1 MTEDTIPHIFLGRVK
16 KYGDRVALRE
26 KDFGIWQEISWNE
39 YCRHVRHFCLG
50 LIELGLKK
58 GDHVSIFGENEPE
71 WLYADLAIQSA
82 GAVAVGVYPTN
93 PTREAA
99 YVIGHS
105 ESIFV
110 VCDTQE
116 QVDKVLD
123 ARGQLPLIQKIIVT
137 DMKGLR
143 RYTDPMI
150 MSFGAVEE
158 MGRNIEAKD
167 PQKYYRT
174 VKQLTPDDV
183 AIMVYTSGTTGP
195 PKGAM
200 LSHDNVVQF
209 LKAQRQAIPQYD
221 TDEIVS
227 YLPLCHVAERMM
239 SVFFPINSGAT
250 VNFAESVDTVTT
262 DMREILPTFF
272 LAVPRIW
279 EKMMAGI
286 IIKMKDASW
295 LKRKIFHTFMP
306 VGQRISDARLAK
318 DKILPG
324 LAIKYGIGYF
334 ALFRHLK
341 KELGLLRARLAV
353 SGAAPIAPEVLKF
366 FHSLGVPVLEG
377 WGMTEETGI
386 GTINLSDDVKLGTV
400 GKPIPGV
407 EIKIAADGEILLRCN
422 HIFVGYWKDPEATAK
437 TVVDGWLHT
446 GDVGEL
452 DKEGRLIITDRK
464 KEIIITSGGKNI
476 APSEIENRLK
486 CSPYINEAIVIGDGR
501 KFLTALI
508 QIEYDNVGK
517 WAQERGIAYTTFKSL
532 SQNRQVNELIQQ
544 EVNEANKDFAQVE
557 TVKKFKLL
565 EKELDHDDDELTAT
579 LKLRRKIVNKKFGHL
594 IEEMYGRRKVSE
606 FKPAEAG

>member
-1 MTEDTIPHIFLGRVK
+1 MRADTIPHIFLGKVK
-16 KYGDRVALRE
+16 KYSDRTALRE
-26 KDFGIWQEISWNE
+26 KEFGIWQEISWND

-50 LIELGLKK
+50 MIELGLKP

-71 WLYADLAIQSA
+71 WLYADLATQSA
-82 GAVAVGVYPTN
+82 GGVAVGVYPTN
-93 PTREAA
+93 PAAEAK

-105 ESIFV
+105 DSVFV
-110 VCDTQE
+110 VCDDQE
-116 QVDKVLD
+116 QVDKVLEVRD
-123 ARGQLPLIQKIIVT
+123 ELPMLKNIFVM

-143 RYTDPMI
+143 NYDDPMI
-150 MSFGAVEE
+150 LSFEQVEKIGE
-158 MGRNIEAKD
+158 GVEAKD
-167 PQKYYRT
+167 PDIYYRL
-174 VKQLTPDDV
+174 VEKLSSDDV

-209 LKAQRQAIPQYD
+209 LKAQSQVIPQTD
-221 TDEIVS
+221 QDEIVS

-250 VNFAESVDTVTT
+250 VNFAESVDTVFS
-262 DMREILPTFF
+262 DMREILPTFY

-279 EKMMAGI
+279 EKMMASI

-295 LKRKIFHTFMP
+295 LKRKFYDYFRPIGEQM
-306 VGQRISDARLAK
+306 AEAK
-318 DKILPG
+318 LSGGAVSPALKL
-324 LAIKYGIGYF
+324 KYYIGYI

-341 KELGLLRARLAV
+341 KELGLLRAKIAI
-353 SGAAPIAPEVLKF
+353 SGAAPIAPEVLKY
-366 FHSLGVPVLEG
+366 FHSLGIPVIEG

-386 GTINLSDDVKLGTV
+386 GTCNLPDDIRLGTV

-407 EIKIAADGEILLRCN
+407 EIKIAEDGEILLKCD
-422 HIFVGYWKDPEATAK
+422 HIFVGYYKDPEATAR
-437 TVVDGWLHT
+437 TVQNGWLHT
-446 GDVGEL
+446 GDVGEF
-452 DKEGRLIITDRK
+452 DEDGRLKITDRK

-508 QIEYDNVGK
+508 QIEYDNVAK
-517 WAQERGIAYTTFKSL
+517 WAQERSIAYTTFKSL
-532 SQNRQVNELIQQ
+532 SQNSQVVELITE
-544 EVNEANKDFAQVE
+544 EVEQANKEFAQVE
-557 TVKKFKLL
+557 KIKKFRLL

-579 LKLRRKIVNKKFGHL
+579 LKLRRKTVNKKFGHI
-594 IEEMYGRRKVSE
+594 IEEMYGAR
-606 FKPAEAG
+606 

>member
-1 MTEDTIPHIFLGRVK
+1 VKEDTIPRIFLGKVD
-16 KYGDRVALRE
+16 KYGDRVALRD
-26 KDFGIWQEISWNE
+26 KDFGVWQEISWNE

-50 LIELGLKK
+50 LIELGLSR

-71 WLYADLAIQSA
+71 WLYADLAVQSA

-93 PTREAA
+93 PAKEAC

-110 VCDTQE
+110 VCDNQE
-116 QVDKVLD
+116 QVDKVLEVKD
-123 ARGQLPLIQKIIVT
+123 KLPLLRKIMVT

-143 RYTDPMI
+143 RYADPMI
-150 MSFGAVEE
+150 MSFVSVEDMGRKVEE
-158 MGRNIEAKD
+158 KD
-167 PQKYYRT
+167 PEKYYRILD
-174 VKQLTPDDV
+174 KLKPEDV

-200 LSHDNVVQF
+200 LSHDNVAQF
-209 LKAQRQAIPQYD
+209 LKAQSRVLPQYD

-250 VNFAESVDTVTT
+250 VNFAESVETVTM
-262 DMREILPTFF
+262 DMREILPTFY

-286 IIKMKDASW
+286 IIKMKDATW
-295 LKRKIFHTFMP
+295 FKRKMYDICFPIGERMA
-306 VGQRISDARLAK
+306 DARLSGGSIPLSL
-318 DKILPG
+318 KILYG
-324 LAIKYGIGYF
+324 LGYLGI
-334 ALFRHLK
+334 FRHLK
-341 KELGLLRARLAV
+341 KELGLLRARVAV

-386 GTINLSDDVKLGTV
+386 GTCNVLNDIKLGTV

-407 EIKIAADGEILLRCN
+407 ELKIAEDGEILLRCN
-422 HIFVGYWKDPEATAK
+422 HVFVGYWKDPEATAR
-437 TVVDGWLHT
+437 TVQDGWLYT

-452 DKEGRLIITDRK
+452 DDEGRLKITDRK

-501 KFLTALI
+501 KFLSALI
-508 QIEYDNVGK
+508 QIEYDNVAK
-517 WAQERGIAYTTFKSL
+517 WAQERSIAYTTFKSL
-532 SQNRQVNELIQQ
+532 AQNQQVNEMIKQ
-544 EVNEANKDFAQVE
+544 EVYEANKDFAQVE
-557 TVKKFKLL
+557 TIKKFTLL
-565 EKELDHDDDELTAT
+565 DKELDHDDDELTAT
-579 LKLRRKIVNKKFGHL
+579 LKLRRKTVYKKFGDI
-594 IEEMYGRRKVSE
+594 IEAMYGSK
-606 FKPAEAG
+606 KG

>member
-1 MTEDTIPHIFLGRVK
+1 MKEDTIPRIFLGKVK

-26 KDFGIWQEISWNE
+26 KEFGVWQEISWNE

-50 LIELGLKK
+50 LMELGLCR

-71 WLYADLAIQSA
+71 WLYSDLAVQSA
-82 GAVAVGVYPTN
+82 GGVAVGVYPTN
-93 PTREAA
+93 PAKEAS

-110 VCDTQE
+110 ICDNQE
-116 QVDKVLD
+116 QVDKVLEVKED
-123 ARGQLPLIQKIIVT
+123 LPKLKKIIVT

-143 RYTDPMI
+143 RYADPMI
-150 MSFGAVEE
+150 ISFESVGDIGSRVEE
-158 MGRNIEAKD
+158 D
-167 PQKYYRT
+167 VPDKYYRM
-174 VKQLTPDDV
+174 VEQLRPEDV

-200 LSHDNVVQF
+200 LSHDNVMQF
-209 LKAQRQAIPQYD
+209 LKAQNQVLPQYD

-239 SVFFPINSGAT
+239 SVFFPLNSGAT
-250 VNFAESVDTVTT
+250 VNFAESVETVTM
-262 DMREILPTFF
+262 DMGEILPTFY

-286 IIKMKDASW
+286 IIKMKDATW
-295 LKRKIFHTFMP
+295 FKKNMYKICFPIGERMA
-306 VGQRISDARLAK
+306 DARLSGEAIPFSL
-318 DKILPG
+318 KIMYG
-324 LAIKYGIGYF
+324 LGYLG
-334 ALFRHLK
+334 LFRHLK
-341 KELGLLRARLAV
+341 KELGLLRARIAV
-353 SGAAPIAPEVLKF
+353 SGAAPISPEVLKY
-366 FHSLGVPVLEG
+366 FHSLGIPVLEG

-386 GTINLSDDVKLGTV
+386 GTCNVPEDVRLGTV

-407 EIKIAADGEILLRCN
+407 EVRIAEDGEILLKCN

-437 TVVDGWLHT
+437 TVQDGWLYT

-452 DKEGRLIITDRK
+452 DEEGRLKITDRK

-501 KFLTALI
+501 KFLSALI
-508 QIEYDNVGK
+508 QIEYDNVAK
-517 WAQERGIAYTTFKSL
+517 WAQERSIAYTTFKSL
-532 SQNRQVNELIQQ
+532 ARNQKIYEMIKK
-544 EVNEANKDFAQVE
+544 EVHEANKDFAQVE
-557 TVKKFKLL
+557 TIKQFRLL
-565 EKELDHDDDELTAT
+565 DKELDHDDDELTAT
-579 LKLRRKIVNKKFGHL
+579 LKLRRKTVYKKFGDI
-594 IEEMYGRRKVSE
+594 IEEMYGSK
-606 FKPAEAG
+606 KG

>member
-1 MTEDTIPHIFLGRVK
+1 MREDTIPHMFLGKVK

-26 KDFGIWQEISWNE
+26 KDFGVWQEISWNE

-50 LIELGLKK
+50 MVEMGLSKD
-58 GDHVSIFGENEPE
+58 DHVSIFGENEPE
-71 WLYADLAIQSA
+71 WLYADLATQSV

-93 PTREAA
+93 PAQEAK

-110 VCDTQE
+110 VCDDQE
-116 QVDKVLD
+116 QVDKVLEVRD
-123 ARGQLPLIQKIIVT
+123 ELPLLKRIIVT

-150 MSFGAVEE
+150 ISFEAVEE
-158 MGRNIEAKD
+158 IGRKVEEKD
-167 PQKYYRT
+167 PDKYYRI
-174 VKQLTPDDV
+174 VDELRPENV

-200 LSHDNVVQF
+200 LSHYNVMQF
-209 LKAQRQAIPQYD
+209 LPSQSQVLPQYD

-239 SVFFPINSGAT
+239 SVFLPLYSGAT
-250 VNFAESVDTVTT
+250 VNFAESVDTVNR
-262 DMREILPTFF
+262 DMAEIFPTFF

-286 IIKMKDASW
+286 IIKMKDATW
-295 LKRKIFHTFMP
+295 LKRKAYEFSLPIGEEISEKRLNGEP
-306 VGQRISDARLAK
+306 IPLSLRIK
-318 DKILPG
+318 HG
-324 LAIKYGIGYF
+324 LCYLL
-334 ALFRHLK
+334 LFRHLK
-341 KELGLLRARLAV
+341 KELGLLRARVAL
-353 SGAAPIAPEVLKF
+353 SGAAPIAPEVLQF
-366 FHSLGVPVLEG
+366 FHSLGVGVVEG

-386 GTINLSDDVKLGTV
+386 GTCNRPGDIKLGTV

-407 EIKIAADGEILLRCN
+407 QAKIAEDGEILLKCE
-422 HIFVGYWKDPEATAK
+422 HVFVGYWKDPEATAR
-437 TVVDGWLHT
+437 TVQDGWLYT

-452 DKEGRLIITDRK
+452 DDEGRLKITDRK

-476 APSEIENRLK
+476 APSEIENHLK

-501 KFLTALI
+501 KYLTALI
-508 QIEYDNVGK
+508 QIEYDNVAK
-517 WAQERGIAYTTFKSL
+517 WAQERGLAYTTFKSL
-532 SQNRQVNELIQQ
+532 SQNPDVYEMIKS
-544 EVNEANKDFAQVE
+544 EVNKANRDFAQVE
-557 TVKKFKLL
+557 TVKKFRLL

-579 LKLRRKIVNKKFGHL
+579 LKLRRKTVYKRFGDI
-594 IEEMYGRRKVSE
+594 IEEMYGK
-606 FKPAEAG
+606 A

>member
-1 MTEDTIPHIFLGRVK
+1 MRQDTLVHIFLGTVK
-16 KYGDRVALRE
+16 KHGDRVALRE
-26 KDFGIWQEISWNE
+26 KEFGVWQEISWNE
-39 YCRHVRHFCLG
+39 YFRHVRRYCLG
-50 LIELGLKK
+50 MIELGLKR

-71 WLYADLAIQSA
+71 WLYADLGTQSA

-93 PTREAA
+93 PAKEAQ

-105 ESIFV
+105 ESVFV
-110 VCDTQE
+110 VCDDQE
-116 QVDKVLD
+116 QVDKVLEVKD
-123 ARGQLPLIQKIIVT
+123 ELPLLRKIIVM

-150 MSFGAVEE
+150 VSFAAVEE
-158 MGRNIEAKD
+158 IGRKVEEKD
-167 PQKYYRT
+167 PDAYDRIVDLLKPEDT
-174 VKQLTPDDV
+174 

-200 LSHDNVVQF
+200 LSHDNVVEF
-209 LKAQRQAIPQYD
+209 LHAQSQVIVQED

-239 SVFFPINSGAT
+239 SVFFPVFSGAT
-250 VNFAESVDTVTT
+250 VNFAESVDTVNQ

-286 IIKMKDASW
+286 IIKMKDATW
-295 LKRKIFHTFMP
+295 IKRATFKACLPLGRRMAE
-306 VGQRISDARLAK
+306 ARLSGGR
-318 DKILPG
+318 IPLSVGIMYG
-324 LAIKYGIGYF
+324 LAY
-334 ALFRHLK
+334 LMQFRHLK
-341 KELGLLRARLAV
+341 KDLGLLRARFAL
-353 SGAAPIAPEVLKF
+353 SGAAPISPEVLKF
-366 FHSLGVPVLEG
+366 FHSLGVCVVEG

-386 GTINLSDDVKLGTV
+386 GTCNRPGDIKLGTV

-407 EIKIAADGEILLRCN
+407 DIKIAEDGEILLRCN
-422 HIFVGYWKDPEATAK
+422 HVFVGYWKDPEATAR
-437 TVVDGWLHT
+437 TVQDGWLHT

-452 DKEGRLIITDRK
+452 DEEGRLTITDRK

-501 KFLTALI
+501 NYLTALI
-508 QIEYDNVGK
+508 QVEYDNVAK
-517 WAQERGIAYTTFKSL
+517 WAQERSIAYTTFKSL
-532 SQNRQVNELIQQ
+532 SHNAQVHELIKG

-557 TVKKFKLL
+557 TIKKFRLL
-565 EKELDHDDDELTAT
+565 DKELDHDDDELTAT
-579 LKLRRKIVNKKFGHL
+579 LKLRRKTVNKKFGHL
-594 IEEMYGRRKVSE
+594 IEEMYGGRS
-606 FKPAEAG
+606 

>member
-1 MTEDTIPHIFLGRVK
+1 MKEDTIPRIFLGKVK

-26 KDFGIWQEISWNE
+26 KNFGTWQEISWNE

-50 LIELGLKK
+50 LLELGLSR

-71 WLYADLAIQSA
+71 WLYADLAVQSA

-93 PTREAA
+93 PAKEAC

-110 VCDTQE
+110 VCDNQE
-116 QVDKVLD
+116 QVDKVLEVKEK
-123 ARGQLPLIQKIIVT
+123 LPLLKKIIVT

-143 RYTDPMI
+143 HYTDPMI
-150 MSFGAVEE
+150 ISFEAVEE
-158 MGRNIEAKD
+158 MGRKVEEKD
-167 PQKYYRT
+167 PEKYYRSLE
-174 VKQLTPDDV
+174 KLRSEDV

-209 LKAQRQAIPQYD
+209 LKAQSQVLPQYD

-239 SVFFPINSGAT
+239 SVFFPLNSGAT
-250 VNFAESVDTVTT
+250 VNFAESVETVTM
-262 DMREILPTFF
+262 DMREILPTFY

-286 IIKMKDASW
+286 IIKMKDATW
-295 LKRKIFHTFMP
+295 LKKKIYDLFIP
-306 VGQRISDARLAK
+306 VGERMADARLSGET
-318 DKILPG
+318 IPFLPR
-324 LAIKYGIGYF
+324 IKYGLGYL
-334 ALFRHLK
+334 ALFRPLK
-341 KELGLLRARLAV
+341 KELGLLRARIAV

-366 FHSLGVPVLEG
+366 FHSLGVMVLEG

-386 GTINLSDDVKLGTV
+386 GTVNLPGEVRLGTV

-407 EIKIAADGEILLRCN
+407 EIRIAEDGEILLKCN
-422 HIFVGYWKDPEATAK
+422 HVFVGYWKDPEASAR
-437 TVVDGWLHT
+437 TVRDGWLYT
-446 GDVGEL
+446 GDVGEID
-452 DKEGRLIITDRK
+452 DKGRLKITDRK

-501 KFLTALI
+501 KYLTALI
-508 QIEYDNVGK
+508 QIEYDSVAK

-532 SQNRQVNELIQQ
+532 SQNPEVNELIKE
-544 EVNEANKDFAQVE
+544 EVYETNKDFAQVE
-557 TVKKFKLL
+557 TIKKFRLL
-565 EKELDHDDDELTAT
+565 DKELDHDDDELTAT
-579 LKLRRKIVNKKFGHL
+579 LKLRRKTVNKKFGHI
-594 IEEMYGRRKVSE
+594 IEEMYRSKN
-606 FKPAEAG
+606 

>member
-1 MTEDTIPHIFLGRVK
+1 MRENTIPHIFLSKVK

-26 KDFGIWQEISWNE
+26 KEFGIWQEISWNE
-39 YCRHVRHFCLG
+39 YCCHVRHFCLG
-50 LIELGLKK
+50 LMELGLNR
-58 GDHVSIFGENEPE
+58 GNHVSIFGENEPE
-71 WLYADLAIQSA
+71 WLYADLGIQSA

-93 PTREAA
+93 PAKEAS

-110 VCDTQE
+110 ICDNQE
-116 QVDKVLD
+116 QVDKVLE
-123 ARGQLPLIQKIIVT
+123 ARDQLPLLQKIIAT

-150 MSFGAVEE
+150 MSFEAVEE
-158 MGRNIEAKD
+158 LGRKVEAKD
-167 PQKYYRT
+167 PDKYYRT
-174 VKQLTPDDV
+174 VDQVKAGDV
-183 AIMVYTSGTTGP
+183 TIMVYTSGTTGP

-209 LKAQRQAIPQYD
+209 LKAQNQVIPQYD

-250 VNFAESVDTVTT
+250 VNFAESVETVTS

-279 EKMMAGI
+279 EKMMASI

-295 LKRKIFHTFMP
+295 FKRKMYTIFTP
-306 VGQRISDARLAK
+306 VGQEMADAKLNKEAIPFTL
-318 DKILPG
+318 KI
-324 LAIKYGIGYF
+324 KCGIGYLV
-334 ALFRHLK
+334 LFRHLK
-341 KELGLLRARLAV
+341 KELGLLRARIAV
-353 SGAAPIAPEVLKF
+353 CGAAPIAPEVLKF
-366 FHSLGVPVLEG
+366 FHSIGVPIMEG

-386 GTINLSDDVKLGTV
+386 GTINLPDDVKLGTV

-407 EIKIAADGEILLRCN
+407 EIKIAVDGEILLRCN
-422 HIFVGYWKDPEATAK
+422 HIFVGYWKDPVATAK
-437 TVVDGWLHT
+437 TIVDGWLHT
-446 GDVGEL
+446 GDVGKL
-452 DKEGRLIITDRK
+452 DEEGRLKITDRK

-486 CSPYINEAIVIGDGR
+486 CSPYINEAIVIGDAR
-501 KFLTALI
+501 KFLSALI

-532 SQNRQVNELIQQ
+532 SQNPKIYELIQQ
-544 EVNEANKDFAQVE
+544 EVKEANKDFAQVE
-557 TVKKFKLL
+557 TIKKFRLL

-579 LKLRRKIVNKKFGHL
+579 LKLRRKTVNQKFGHI
-594 IEEMYGRRKVSE
+594 IEEIYGS
-606 FKPAEAG
+606 